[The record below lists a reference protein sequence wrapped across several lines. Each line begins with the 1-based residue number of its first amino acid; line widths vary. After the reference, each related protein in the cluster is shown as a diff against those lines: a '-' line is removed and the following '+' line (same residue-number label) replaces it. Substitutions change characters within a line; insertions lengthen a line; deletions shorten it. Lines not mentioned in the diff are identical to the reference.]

1 MTVLRIIFLG
11 DGCERVSGA
20 TFAFPGPQRSSR
32 NEREG
37 STGANLVCPP
47 CTLYPALIFCVSLG
61 KADASQGQVQG
72 LLRGSQG
79 LMHFCSASKT
89 KNARLDDRFRH
100 LCKQMHLLR

>member
-11 DGCERVSGA
+11 DACERLSGA

-47 CTLYPALIFCVSLG
+47 CTLYPALIFLCLAG
-61 KADASQGQVQG
+61 KGRRESGTGPRTPAGESGSDAF
-72 LLRGSQG
+72 L
-79 LMHFCSASKT
+79 
-89 KNARLDDRFRH
+89 
-100 LCKQMHLLR
+100 